1 MALLAECPVCREPLR
16 WTYVL
21 RPLWSQWRCGRCG
34 SLLGVDRKR
43 RLLAI
48 LPFIVLALG
57 ASVFLSRA
65 GWGDFAVIPVV
76 LVVWIPYFLLLDR
89 ASVLERRGFRCKRC
103 GYDLRGQVVP
113 RCPECGREFDA
124 EERARFEAG
133 LLADTPAA
141 PPRRRLAL
149 TLLIILP
156 LLLCVGLGVAYWRVY
171 SVRLARRQAIAA
183 QQAAQAGAPANASRP
198 SAVGGTD

>member
-1 MALLAECPVCREPLR
+1 MALTAECPVCREPLR

-34 SLLGVDRKR
+34 SLLGVNRKR

-48 LPFIVLALG
+48 LPFIVFVLP
-57 ASVFLSRA
+57 ASLFLSRA

-76 LVVWIPYFLLLDR
+76 LIVWIPYFLLLDR
-89 ASVLERRGFRCKRC
+89 ASVLERRGFRCKGC

-124 EERARFEAG
+124 EEKARLEAG
-133 LLADTPAA
+133 LLIDTTAA

-156 LLLCVGLGVAYWRVY
+156 LLITVGLGIAQWRSY
-171 SVRLARRQAIAA
+171 SARLARQPAVATQPAA
-183 QQAAQAGAPANASRP
+183 PAGAPVSATRP
-198 SAVGGTD
+198 SP

>member
-1 MALLAECPVCREPLR
+1 MALTAECPVCREPLR

-34 SLLGVDRKR
+34 SLLGVNRRR

-48 LPFIVLALG
+48 LPFIVLLLS

-76 LVVWIPYFLLLDR
+76 LVLWIPYFLLLDR
-89 ASVLERRGFRCKRC
+89 ASVLERCGFRCKRC

-124 EERARFEAG
+124 EEKARFDAG
-133 LLADTPAA
+133 LFADATPTA

-149 TLLIILP
+149 TLLIIVP
-156 LLLCVGLGVAYWRVY
+156 LLLTVGLGIAHWRSY
-171 SVRLARRQAIAA
+171 SVRLARQRAVATQPV
-183 QQAAQAGAPANASRP
+183 APAGGPVSASRP
-198 SAVGGTD
+198 SS